1 MRTTPLVALIL
12 LALSCGKLKETPTS
26 PGDGIPPDPRAT
38 FTRVQNEVFTPS
50 CGVAGCH
57 DADIQ
62 QAGMILIAGRSYA
75 QIVGKESTEVPSLKR
90 VEPGNPDASYL
101 YRKIAGGSITG
112 ERMPLGGSLD
122 ASKIVLVRD
131 WIRRGAPND

>member
-112 ERMPLGGSLD
+112 ERMPLVGSLD
-122 ASKIVLVRD
+122 ASKIALVRD